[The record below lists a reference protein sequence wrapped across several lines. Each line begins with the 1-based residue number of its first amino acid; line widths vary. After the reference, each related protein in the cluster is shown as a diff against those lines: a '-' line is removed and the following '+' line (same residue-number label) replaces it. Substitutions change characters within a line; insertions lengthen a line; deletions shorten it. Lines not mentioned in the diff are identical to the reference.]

1 MYKKKYYIRKTFKFH
16 ASHAVKIHGAFENQ
30 HGHTFLASITYQGDK
45 NDEGLI
51 VDFQELE
58 RFINKEILSSINRVD
73 LNKTFKNPTT
83 ENIAEFIWSR
93 AENFSDSLILS
104 EVMVCEDEESCVF
117 IKRMPEN
124 G

>member
-1 MYKKKYYIRKTFKFH
+1 MSDKKFYIRKNFKFH

-30 HGHTFLASITYQGDK
+30 HGHTFFASITYTGNK
-45 NDEGLI
+45 NEDGII

-58 RFINKEILSSINRVD
+58 RFIQREILSSIDKTD
-73 LNKTFKNPTT
+73 LNKSFQNPTT

-93 AENFSDSLILS
+93 AENFARGITLY

-117 IKRMPEN
+117 IRRQDKN